1 MKEVNGFRTSI
12 FIVLF
17 LVSANAFSY
26 EQDRE
31 EITMFSAA
39 GFEIGAG
46 FGVDL
51 GSGTERMSRSF
62 GIAFRLADNVQFG
75 FQGTLTDDSDDLQR
89 YGGMR
94 GELFINPNL
103 SLALLVGSFLS
114 DDPDVNPALATGIGL
129 RYAIARTKGHEALS
143 TGVSIGL
150 DYLTNPGLSVD
161 SGTLLIGMIF
171 SLGI

>member
-17 LVSANAFSY
+17 LVSAFVFSD

-51 GSGTERMSRSF
+51 GAGTERMSRSF
-62 GIAFRLADNVQFG
+62 GIAFRLADNLQFG
-75 FQGTLTDDSDDLQR
+75 FQGTLTDDAEESQR

-103 SLALLVGSFLS
+103 SLALLIGTFLS

-129 RYAIARTKGHEALS
+129 RYAIARNKGHGTLS
-143 TGVSIGL
+143 TGVSIGV
-150 DYLTNPGLSVD
+150 DYLTSSNFWID